1 MVWPREAQ
9 PELGVESLNPL
20 RSLSIIAST
29 RKGQEAELTIPGA
42 LEKD

>member
-1 MVWPREAQ
+1 MVWPREVQ

-29 RKGQEAELTIPGA
+29 RKGQEAELSIPGA